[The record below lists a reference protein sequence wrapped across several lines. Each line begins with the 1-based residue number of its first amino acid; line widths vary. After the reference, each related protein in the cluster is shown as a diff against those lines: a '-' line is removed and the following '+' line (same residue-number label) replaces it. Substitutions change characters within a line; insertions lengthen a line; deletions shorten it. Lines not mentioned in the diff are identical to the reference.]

1 MKALSKSVVMLASL
15 KKNVVFLTALTAA
28 VIVFCSLQSR
38 AAVEPNAKDSSS
50 TLTTEK
56 EEQLENFIKAHVE
69 KIAPMEK
76 AVNLAY
82 WDAANSGKPE
92 DYNTV
97 SKLTL
102 EIRQVYSN
110 PQEFAFLKETK
121 ESGQIKNAMLARQL
135 ELLVNAYLEN
145 QIEPELLKKMVD
157 LSTEIERKFSTF
169 RGTIEGKEV
178 TDNQIKEILKTET
191 DSHKREQAWLAS
203 KQVGAVVASDLIH
216 LVKLR
221 NQAARKL
228 GFDNYHTLSLT
239 LAEQNIKELDK
250 IFNELYELTNK
261 PFAEMKAELDR
272 ILAAKYGI
280 APAELMPWHYHD
292 PFFQETPMVYQLD
305 LDAYYKNKDVK
316 QLAAKF
322 YAGIG
327 LPVDSVLEHSD
338 LYEREGKNPHAF
350 CTDIDRQ
357 GDVRVLCN
365 IKSDESWMETMLHE
379 LGHAVYDKN
388 HNMQAPF
395 LLREPAHIFTTEAI
409 AMFFGRLS
417 RNPAWMQQMLEL
429 SDQQRTDIEKV
440 SAKYAQLK
448 QIIFARW
455 DMVMYDFEKQLY
467 ANPDQDLN
475 SLWWQMVEK
484 YQLIKMPAGRNE
496 PDWAAKIHFTNAPCY
511 YHNYMLGELL
521 ASQLHRHIVYNV
533 LKLHSD
539 KDVSYVGQKK
549 VGEFLAKK
557 VFEPGAMYHWNKM
570 IELATG
576 EPLTPKYF
584 VEQFVK

>member
-1 MKALSKSVVMLASL
+1 MKALSTPLATL
-15 KKNVVFLTALTAA
+15 LLA
-28 VIVFCSLQSR
+28 VIVFGCTQTSKG
-38 AAVEPNAKDSSS
+38 AVEPNAQDSSYVAA
-50 TLTTEK
+50 TEK
-56 EEQLENFIKAHVE
+56 EKQVEKFIKAHVE

-76 AVNLAY
+76 AANLAY
-82 WDAANSGKPE
+82 WDAAISGKPE
-92 DYNTV
+92 DYNRV

-110 PQEFAFLKETK
+110 PQEFAFLKEAK
-121 ESGQIKNAMLARQL
+121 ESGQVKDQMLARQL

-145 QIEPELLKKMVD
+145 QIEPELLKKIVD
-157 LSTEIERKFSTF
+157 LGTEIERKFSTF
-169 RGTIEGKEV
+169 RGSIEDKKV
-178 TDNQIKEILKTET
+178 TDNEIKEILKTET
-191 DSHKREQAWLAS
+191 DSHKRELAWLAS
-203 KQVGAVVASDLIH
+203 KQVGATVASDLVE

-250 IFNELYELTNK
+250 IFNQLYEMTNK
-261 PFAEMKAELDR
+261 PFAELKAELDQT
-272 ILAAKYGI
+272 LAAKYGI
-280 APAELMPWHYHD
+280 APTELMPWHYHD

-305 LDAYYKNKDVK
+305 LDAYYKDKDVK
-316 QLAAKF
+316 QLSAKF
-322 YAGIG
+322 YTDIG
-327 LPVDSVLEHSD
+327 LPVESIIEKSD
-338 LYEREGKNPHAF
+338 LYEREGKNPHGF
-350 CTDIDRQ
+350 STDIDRR

-365 IKSDESWMETMLHE
+365 IKNNEYWMETMLHE
-379 LGHAVYDKN
+379 LGHALYDKN
-388 HNMQAPF
+388 HGPQLPF
-395 LLREPAHIFTTEAI
+395 LLRRPAHIFTTEAI

-429 SDQQRTDIEKV
+429 SDQQRADIEKV

-484 YQLIKMPAGRNE
+484 YQLVRKPPARNQ
-496 PDWAAKIHFTNAPCY
+496 PDWAAKIHFTTAPCY

-521 ASQLHRHIVYNV
+521 ASQLHHHIVYNV
-533 LKLHSD
+533 LKLKSD
-539 KDVSYVGQKK
+539 KDISYVGQKK

-557 VFEPGAMYHWNKM
+557 VFESGAMYRWDKM
-570 IELATG
+570 IEQATG

-584 VEQFVK
+584 VAQFVKTQD